1 MELKPIKSKKQ
12 YQEYLGWVDV
22 QFDKKVKPSTAEG
35 EKLQVVLI
43 LIKDYEDKYFAVPK
57 PDPID
62 VVKLK
67 MLEKGLKN
75 QDLVG
80 KIGSKGHVSAI
91 LSKRKSLT
99 LQTARLL
106 HKEFGIPAEV
116 FLS

>member
-12 YQEYLGWVDV
+12 YQEYLSWVDM
-22 QFDKKVKPSTAEG
+22 QFDKKIKSSTAEAD
-35 EKLQVVLI
+35 KLQVVLI
-43 LIKDYEDKYFAVPK
+43 LIKDYEDQYFPVPK

-116 FLS
+116 LLS